1 MFLCEDNAGNGYVCK
16 GAAGIGGEEM
26 KNTHKFFILIA
37 VIAAGLISS
46 YRGDVGLGNLMIT
59 TWVIIFAIPSDEDI
73 ARAVKGK

>member
-1 MFLCEDNAGNGYVCK
+1 
-16 GAAGIGGEEM
+16 M